1 MATYDPPAHTV
12 PSFNPNLFPG
22 IRYSANLGVSAPT
35 GFLEFPVAQGA
46 ETFNYTANGNSV
58 TLSEDGIAVAGGEFS
73 TPFGVAFNSL
83 GFAYNNGAVT
93 NTISWENLQTKIQ
106 AIAPISQALDATTLA
121 VNNAISIQDG
131 ETITPPLTSMVL
143 SASGGINSLSL
154 NGDVGTAGQVLVSGG
169 SAGTM
174 VWGSG
179 TTPGTIGTLGEVM
192 NSAPN
197 GNVASR
203 DLDMSGYDISGANMV
218 NSTGGVV
225 VENTNGIGA
234 LYDNSL
240 LLQATG
246 GTQLEI
252 QADASANLVING
264 STLNP
269 DFLTFSNKS
278 LPITINGTTY
288 YIQLFNSP

>member
-1 MATYDPPAHTV
+1 
-12 PSFNPNLFPG
+12 
-22 IRYSANLGVSAPT
+22 
-35 GFLEFPVAQGA
+35 
-46 ETFNYTANGNSV
+46 
-58 TLSEDGIAVAGGEFS
+58 
-73 TPFGVAFNSL
+73 
-83 GFAYNNGAVT
+83 
-93 NTISWENLQTKIQ
+93 
-106 AIAPISQALDATTLA
+106 
-121 VNNAISIQDG
+121 
-131 ETITPPLTSMVL
+131 
-143 SASGGINSLSL
+143 
-154 NGDVGTAGQVLVSGG
+154 
-169 SAGTM
+169 
-174 VWGSG
+174 
-179 TTPGTIGTLGEVM
+179 
-192 NSAPN
+192 
-197 GNVASR
+197 
-203 DLDMSGYDISGANMV
+203 MSGYDISGANMV

>member
-1 MATYDPPAHTV
+1 MATYDPPDHTV
-12 PSFNPNLFPG
+12 PTFNPNLFTG
-22 IRYSANLGVSAPT
+22 LRYSANLGVVAPT

-58 TLSEDGIAVAGGEFS
+58 TLSEDGIAVAGGEFT

-83 GFAYNNGAVT
+83 GFAYNNGATTSTV
-93 NTISWENLQTKIQ
+93 SWENIQTKIA
-106 AIAPISQALDATTLA
+106 AIQPISQAPNSTTLA

-131 ETITPPLTSMVL
+131 ETTDPPLTSMLL
-143 SASGGINSLSL
+143 SAAAGINTLSL
-154 NGDVGTAGQVLVSGG
+154 NGDFGTAGQVLQSGG
-169 SAGTM
+169 DAGTM
-174 VWGSG
+174 YWGTG
-179 TTPGTIGTLGEVM
+179 AAPGTVGTLAEVM

-197 GNVASR
+197 GNVASK
-203 DLDMSGYDISGANMV
+203 DLDMNTFSITNVNMV
-218 NSTGGVV
+218 NATGGLVN
-225 VENTNGIGA
+225 ENTNGIGA

-240 LLQATG
+240 LLQATD

-264 STLNP
+264 PTLNP
-269 DFLTFSNKS
+269 EFLTFSNQS

-288 YIQLFNSP
+288 YLQLYNSP